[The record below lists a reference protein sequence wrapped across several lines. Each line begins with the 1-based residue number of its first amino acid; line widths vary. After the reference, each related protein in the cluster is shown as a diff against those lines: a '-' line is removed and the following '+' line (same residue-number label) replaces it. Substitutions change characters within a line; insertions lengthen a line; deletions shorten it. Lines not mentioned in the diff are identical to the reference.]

1 MKRGGA
7 EGALGRIGI
16 CELDFRVRGY
26 ILGRL

>member
-16 CELDFRVRGY
+16 RELDFRVRRY